1 MEDNISIPLTNPRK
15 RKREDEVSSLLTSR
29 RALTE
34 FHDKCLE
41 FVKERN
47 VTYLSPDEVGELLG
61 AEDKM
66 PKNFVRDVIN
76 VMLQNVRTRRDD
88 RCAYKTEYDGV
99 Q

>member
-34 FHDKCLE
+34 FHEKCLN
-41 FVKERN
+41 FVNERN
-47 VTYLSPDEVGELLG
+47 STYLSPEEVGELLG
-61 AEDKM
+61 TEEKM

-76 VMLQNVRTRRDD
+76 VMLQNVSAQFVDIR
-88 RCAYKTEYDGV
+88 AYATEYDGV
-99 Q
+99 